1 MKYLLSIAVLFSLV
15 LGSCQS
21 QPAGGLLDAKS
32 FSEKAKSTKDAVI
45 LDVRTPEEYREGYI
59 DKAVNIDFYD
69 PAFKSE
75 LMKLDKTRS
84 YFVYC
89 KAGGRSASAAEMMR
103 KEGFTKVFD
112 LDGGITS
119 WEENKLPLAH

>member
-1 MKYLLSIAVLFSLV
+1 MRPVFAFVVLFV
-15 LGSCQS
+15 LALTSCQS
-21 QPAGGLLDAKS
+21 QPSNGLLDART
-32 FSEKAKSTKDAVI
+32 FNEKAKSSKDAVI

-59 DKAVNIDFYD
+59 DKAVNIDFYN

-75 LMKLDKTRS
+75 IVKLDKTKS

-119 WEENKLPLAH
+119 WEETKLPLVH